1 MSSRFRLQFLGAT
14 GTVTG
19 SKYLLSTDDHRVLV
33 DCGLFQGWKQLR
45 LKNWAELPFS
55 PSSLDAVLLTH
66 AHIDHS
72 GYLPVLGKRGF
83 RRRVYCT
90 RGTQALAE
98 ILLVDAAH
106 LQEEEANFANKHRF
120 SRHQPAL
127 PLYTAEDARAICRHL
142 APVDYRHRIEVV
154 KGANGISACWRP
166 NGHIIGS
173 ASIEIAHAGVTI
185 AFSGDVGR
193 MNDPLMRPPAPIES
207 ADYLV
212 VESTYGDRLHPAGDT
227 AATLC
232 DVVTRAVARG
242 GSVLIPA
249 FAVGRAQVILFHLY
263 QLQLRGE
270 LPPVPI
276 FINSPMAID
285 ATGIYREFA
294 DEHKLSERD
303 YSGMCRLA
311 KFIRTPEES
320 KRLCQQKTP
329 MIVISAS
336 GMATG
341 GRVLHHLV
349 QMAPDERNT
358 ILFTGFQ
365 SGGTRGAT
373 LVGGADVVKIFGE
386 YVPVRAEVTNIE
398 TMSAHADY
406 EELLQWLAAFKRPPR
421 HVFITHGEP
430 AAADALR
437 KRIGERFG
445 WHCSVPEY
453 RDEVEL
459 D

>member
-19 SKYLLSTDDHRVLV
+19 SKYLLQAGDHRVLV

-45 LKNWAELPFS
+45 LKNWAELPF
-55 PSSLDAVLLTH
+55 PAHSLDAVLLTH

-127 PLYTAEDARAICRHL
+127 PLFTADDARAVCRHL
-142 APVDYRHRIEVV
+142 APVDYGHTIEVD
-154 KGANGISACWRP
+154 KGVTACWRP

-173 ASIEIAHAGVTI
+173 ASIEIAHAGVKI
-185 AFSGDVGR
+185 AFSGDLGR
-193 MNDPLMRPPAPIES
+193 MNDPLMRPPNPITE
-207 ADYLV
+207 ADYVV
-212 VESTYGDRLHPAGDT
+212 VESTYGDRRHPASDT
-227 AATLC
+227 EATLR
-232 DVVTRAVARG
+232 DVVTRTVARG

-263 QLQLRGE
+263 QLRQRGE

-285 ATGIYREFA
+285 ATEIYREFA
-294 DEHKLSERD
+294 GEHKLSERD
-303 YSGMCRLA
+303 YSAMCRMA
-311 KFIRTPEES
+311 KFVRTPEES
-320 KRLCQQKTP
+320 KLLCQQKTP

-373 LVGGADVVKIFGE
+373 LVSGADVVKIFGE
-386 YVPVRAEVTNIE
+386 YVPVCAEVVNIE

-406 EELLQWLAAFKRPPR
+406 EELLQWLAGFRRAPR
-421 HVFITHGEP
+421 HVFVTHGEP
-430 AAADALR
+430 SAADALR
-437 KRIGERFG
+437 RKIGERFG
-445 WHCSVPEY
+445 WSCSVPEY
-453 RDEVEL
+453 RDEVAL

>member
-19 SKYLLSTDDHRVLV
+19 SKYLLHAGDHRVLV

-45 LKNWAELPFS
+45 LKNWAELPF
-55 PSSLDAVLLTH
+55 PPHSLDAVLLTH

-83 RRRVYCT
+83 RRRIYCT
-90 RGTQALAE
+90 HGTRALAE

-127 PLYTAEDARAICRHL
+127 PLFTADDARAVCRHL
-142 APVDYRHRIEVV
+142 APVDYGHRIEVA
-154 KGANGISACWRP
+154 KGLTACWRP

-173 ASIEIAHAGVTI
+173 ASIELDHAGVNI

-193 MNDPLMRPPAPIES
+193 MSDPLMRPPTPIVA
-207 ADYLV
+207 ADYVV
-212 VESTYGDRLHPAGDT
+212 VESTYGDRLHPASDT
-227 AATLC
+227 AATLRE
-232 DVVTRAVARG
+232 VVARTVARG

-263 QLQLRGE
+263 QLRQRGE
-270 LPPVPI
+270 LPQVPI
-276 FINSPMAID
+276 YINSPMAID
-285 ATGIYREFA
+285 ATEIYREFA
-294 DEHKLSERD
+294 GEHKLSERD
-303 YSGMCRLA
+303 YSAMCQMA
-311 KFIRTPEES
+311 KFVRTPDES
-320 KRLCQQKTP
+320 KQLCQQKAP

-373 LVGGADVVKIFGE
+373 LVSGADVVKIFGE
-386 YVPVRAEVTNIE
+386 YVPVRAEVVNLE

-406 EELLQWLAAFKRPPR
+406 EELLQWLSGFRRAPR
-421 HVFITHGEP
+421 HVFVTHGEP
-430 AAADALR
+430 SAADALR
-437 KRIGERFG
+437 RKIGERFG
-445 WHCSVPEY
+445 WSCSVPEY
-453 RDEVEL
+453 RDEVVL

>member
-19 SKYLLSTDDHRVLV
+19 SKYLLHAGDHRVLV

-45 LKNWAELPFS
+45 LKNWAELPF
-55 PSSLDAVLLTH
+55 PPHSLDAVLLTH

-120 SRHQPAL
+120 TRHQPAL
-127 PLYTAEDARAICRHL
+127 PLFTADDARAVCRHL
-142 APVDYRHRIEVV
+142 APVDYEHRIEVA
-154 KGANGISACWRP
+154 KGLTACWRP

-173 ASIEIAHAGVTI
+173 ASIELDHAGVSI

-193 MNDPLMRPPAPIES
+193 MSDPLMRPPTPIVA
-207 ADYLV
+207 ADYVV
-212 VESTYGDRLHPAGDT
+212 VESTYGDRLHPASDT

-232 DVVTRAVARG
+232 EVVARTVARG

-263 QLQLRGE
+263 QLRQRGE
-270 LPPVPI
+270 LPQVPI
-276 FINSPMAID
+276 YINSPMAID
-285 ATGIYREFA
+285 ATEIYREFA

-303 YSGMCRLA
+303 YSAMCQMA
-311 KFIRTPEES
+311 KFVRTPDDS
-320 KRLCQQKTP
+320 KQLCQQKAP

-349 QMAPDERNT
+349 QMAPDGRNT
-358 ILFTGFQ
+358 IVFTGFQ

-373 LVGGADVVKIFGE
+373 LVSGADVVKIFGE
-386 YVPVRAEVTNIE
+386 YVPVRAEVVNIE

-406 EELLQWLAAFKRPPR
+406 EELLQWLSGFRRAPR
-421 HVFITHGEP
+421 HVFVTHGEP
-430 AAADALR
+430 SAADALR
-437 KRIGERFG
+437 RKIGERFG
-445 WHCSVPEY
+445 WSCSVPEY
-453 RDEVEL
+453 RDEVVL